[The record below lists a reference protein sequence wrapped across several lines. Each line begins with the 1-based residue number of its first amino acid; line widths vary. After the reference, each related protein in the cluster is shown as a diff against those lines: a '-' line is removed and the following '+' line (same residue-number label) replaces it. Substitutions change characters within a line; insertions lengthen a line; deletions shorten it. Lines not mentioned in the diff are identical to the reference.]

1 MATKKVGSTAKKTS
15 KKSTVSKPSTTTTTK
30 VSTVRAVETKPAVV
44 TAAPRRNT
52 NARTALVAALIGEF
66 IGTFVLTSAYIITKG
81 EPLYLGF
88 TLIAIVLMVA
98 TLSGAHV
105 NPLLTVG
112 AWVTRKINSLRALG
126 YIVAQILGAV
136 AALGLLTAFIG
147 GAPQQDASSQAAM
160 LGQAS
165 TPELFKIPALVAGKE
180 GYVFFAELVGA
191 TLFAFAVATAA
202 REGRDRVAR
211 AFGIGFGLF
220 IAALFAGVAASYV
233 SANAVINP
241 AIALTVGAIEWSKLN
256 FLAVATYLIAPL
268 IGGVLGFAL
277 SDTLHNARA
286 KDEA

>member
-1 MATKKVGSTAKKTS
+1 MATKKVGATAKKTS
-15 KKSTVSKPSTTTTTK
+15 KKSTVSKPSTTTTTR

-44 TAAPRRNT
+44 TAPRRSS
-52 NARTALVAALIGEF
+52 NAQTALVAALIGEF
-66 IGTFVLTSAYIITKG
+66 IGTFVLTSAFIITKG

-88 TLIAIVLMVA
+88 TLVAIVLMIA

-112 AWVTRKINSLRALG
+112 AWVTRKINSLRAIG

-136 AALGLLTAFIG
+136 AAFGLLTAFIG

-160 LGQAS
+160 LGGQSS
-165 TPELFKIPALVAGKE
+165 TPELFKIGALTAGKE
-180 GYVFFAELVGA
+180 WYVFFSELVGA

-220 IAALFAGVAASYV
+220 VAALLAGVAASYV
-233 SANAVINP
+233 SGHAVINP
-241 AIALTVGAIEWSKLN
+241 AIALTVGAIDWAKLN
-256 FLAVATYLIAPL
+256 FLAVAVYLVAPL
-268 IGGVLGFAL
+268 FGGVIGFAM
-277 SDTLHNARA
+277 SDALHNARA
-286 KDEA
+286 KDEV